1 MSEEKE
7 IKYVLKTV
15 ENQVAFRV
23 LDGNPFRKGK
33 IGMLDLPTAE
43 DINESDDS
51 DKEING
57 YVNKIEQN
65 VICGY
70 VTAVGPCVKTTKPG
84 DIIYLDINSMVAI
97 PYYDGTDEIIYKLH
111 EQQIYAVISRVEE

>member
-1 MSEEKE
+1 MSEEKTT
-7 IKYVLKTV
+7 KYVLKTV
-15 ENQVAFRV
+15 ENQVAFRI
-23 LDGNPFRKGK
+23 LDGNPFRKGN
-33 IGMLDLPTAE
+33 IGMLELPTAD
-43 DINESDDS
+43 DINENDDS

-70 VTAVGPCVKTTKPG
+70 VTAIGPSVKSTKPG
-84 DIIYLDINSMVAI
+84 DIIYFDLHSAVAI
-97 PYYDGTDEIIYKLH
+97 PYFDGTDEVIYKLH